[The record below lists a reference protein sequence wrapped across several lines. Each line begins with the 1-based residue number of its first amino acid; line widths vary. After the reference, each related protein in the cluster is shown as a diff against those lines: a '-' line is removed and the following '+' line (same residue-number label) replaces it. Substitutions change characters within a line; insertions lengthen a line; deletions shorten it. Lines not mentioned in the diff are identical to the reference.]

1 MKNILNE
8 YRFNRKFREYVDEY
22 CNENDISVEDAL
34 NQEKVKNIYRYYTE
48 V

>member
-8 YRFNRKFREYVDEY
+8 YRFNRKFKEYVDEY
-22 CNENDISVEDAL
+22 CDANNVTVEDAL
-34 NQEKVKNIYRYYTE
+34 NQEIIKNACLYYTE